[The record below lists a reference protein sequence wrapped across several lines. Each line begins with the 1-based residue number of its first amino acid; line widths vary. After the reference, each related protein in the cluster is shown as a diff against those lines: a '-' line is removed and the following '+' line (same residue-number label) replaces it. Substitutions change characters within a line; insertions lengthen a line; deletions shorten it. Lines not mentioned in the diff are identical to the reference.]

1 MLYGDAGENTFH
13 FKFVENPD
21 SDMHLFNNDTIISG
35 KGTDIL
41 VFDNAKYDDL
51 AFFQEGND
59 LIIKYGDTD
68 ALKENNSVTIKDY
81 FRLKGRVSVKTI
93 KTVEG
98 QDAHGQDIIKV
109 ADLRAYMTDKVLTVV
124 AQKMLKII

>member
-1 MLYGDAGENTFH
+1 M
-13 FKFVENPD
+13 
-21 SDMHLFNNDTIISG
+21 
-35 KGTDIL
+35 
-41 VFDNAKYDDL
+41 
-51 AFFQEGND
+51 
-59 LIIKYGDTD
+59 
-68 ALKENNSVTIKDY
+68 KENNSVTIKDY